1 MKFKDIFKIGRKE
14 KEMSWYKTYDKENIK
29 RHIDIPDVS
38 IFELLNKT
46 AVKYPTYI
54 AYNYYGKE
62 KTYHEFV
69 LSIRKCAR
77 AFKNLGI
84 NKGDIVT
91 ICMPNTPEALISF
104 YALNLIGAI
113 ANMVH
118 PLSSEGEIKTYL
130 QMTKSETIVSA
141 DFTWDKINNI
151 INETNLKT
159 VILASVDISM
169 NKITQIG
176 YFLTKGRKIKKVK
189 DNDKVIYWSKF
200 YELSNNYHEKLCDNN
215 KGNTPAVILYSGGTT
230 GTPKG
235 IILSN
240 MNLNALV
247 LEDLEVCKK
256 LRPQVSILSV
266 MPIFHGFGLGCC
278 VHACFVAGG
287 KSILLPTFS
296 PKTFDDLVMKYKPN
310 IIAGVPTLFET
321 LINSKKLNNKDLSY
335 LTCLIS
341 GGDNLSPSLKHKIDD
356 FLKSHGSNT
365 IIRPAYGLTEAT
377 AGVCMTPVNE
387 SRDNSIGVP
396 VPDTYIKIV
405 VPNTHTEV
413 ASGIEGEICV
423 NGPTVMMGY
432 LNNPKETSQALQYH
446 EEDKKVWLH
455 TGDLGYVDKDGFVYF
470 KQRLKRMIVSSG
482 YNIYPSYIEEV
493 IEEHPSVLTSTVI
506 GIDHPHK
513 VQVAKAYIV
522 LKEGFKPTSEIKKSI
537 KEHCEKNIAK
547 YAMPYVFEYRSTLPR
562 TKLGKVNYKVLEDEN
577 NIKK

>member
-77 AFKNLGI
+77 AFKTLGI
-84 NKGDIVT
+84 KKGDIVT

-200 YELSNNYHEKLCDNN
+200 YELSN
-215 KGNTPAVILYSGGTT
+215 
-230 GTPKG
+230 
-235 IILSN
+235 
-240 MNLNALV
+240 
-247 LEDLEVCKK
+247 
-256 LRPQVSILSV
+256 
-266 MPIFHGFGLGCC
+266 
-278 VHACFVAGG
+278 
-287 KSILLPTFS
+287 
-296 PKTFDDLVMKYKPN
+296 
-310 IIAGVPTLFET
+310 
-321 LINSKKLNNKDLSY
+321 
-335 LTCLIS
+335 
-341 GGDNLSPSLKHKIDD
+341 
-356 FLKSHGSNT
+356 
-365 IIRPAYGLTEAT
+365 
-377 AGVCMTPVNE
+377 
-387 SRDNSIGVP
+387 
-396 VPDTYIKIV
+396 
-405 VPNTHTEV
+405 
-413 ASGIEGEICV
+413 
-423 NGPTVMMGY
+423 
-432 LNNPKETSQALQYH
+432 
-446 EEDKKVWLH
+446 
-455 TGDLGYVDKDGFVYF
+455 
-470 KQRLKRMIVSSG
+470 
-482 YNIYPSYIEEV
+482 
-493 IEEHPSVLTSTVI
+493 
-506 GIDHPHK
+506 
-513 VQVAKAYIV
+513 
-522 LKEGFKPTSEIKKSI
+522 
-537 KEHCEKNIAK
+537 
-547 YAMPYVFEYRSTLPR
+547 
-562 TKLGKVNYKVLEDEN
+562 
-577 NIKK
+577 